1 MDFLELHFGEN
12 PWPIVFGVLLAA
24 VVFCALFL
32 MNQNGRHLMRGLGLI
47 GIALIL
53 LGIDYLWTTDRE
65 RIAGTISAMV
75 QAVKR
80 NDEAE
85 LRKHLTPSAVY
96 VQNGLPA
103 GVGFESPLGRTL
115 LKQALDQMRFDLLT
129 VKDLQ
134 ISAGKK
140 TLRGKADFS
149 VMATGTWLPPMGGS
163 AINFPPTPTSWSLG
177 LSKQDDGRWLVDRI
191 TPTRLPGE
199 IDTRANMP
207 GLIPGRSF

>member
-1 MDFLELHFGEN
+1 MEFAELHFGEN
-12 PWPIVFGVLLAA
+12 PWPVIFALGLVA
-24 VVFCALFL
+24 VIFLGLFAL
-32 MNQNGRHLMRGLGLI
+32 NQNGRHLFRALGLL
-47 GIALIL
+47 GLCLAL
-53 LGIDYLWTTDRE
+53 LGIDWLWTTDRE
-65 RIAGTISAMV
+65 KIAATISAMAR
-75 QAVKR
+75 AVKR

-96 VQNGLPA
+96 VQNGLPG

-129 VKDLQ
+129 VKSLQ

-140 TLRGKADFS
+140 TRRGKADFD
-149 VMATGTWLPPMGGS
+149 VMATGTWLPPLGGS
-163 AINFPPTPTSWSLG
+163 AINFPPTPTSWSMG

-199 IDTRANMP
+199 IDGRANMP
-207 GLIPGRSF
+207 GLLPGRF

>member
-1 MDFLELHFGEN
+1 MDFAELHFGEN
-12 PWPIVFGVLLAA
+12 PWPVIFALILVA
-24 VVFCALFL
+24 VVFLGLFAL
-32 MNQNGRHLMRGLGLI
+32 NQNGRHLFRGLGLL
-47 GIALIL
+47 GLCLAL
-53 LGIDYLWTTDRE
+53 LGIDWFWTTDRE
-65 RIAGTISAMV
+65 KIAGTITAMA

-85 LRKHLTPSAVY
+85 LRKHFTPSAVY
-96 VQNGLPA
+96 VQNGLPG

-129 VKDLQ
+129 VKSLQ

-140 TLRGKADFS
+140 TRRGKADFD
-149 VMATGTWLPPMGGS
+149 VMATGTWLPPLGGS
-163 AINFPPTPTSWSLG
+163 AINFPPTPTSWSMG

-199 IDTRANMP
+199 IDGRANMP
-207 GLIPGRSF
+207 GLIPGRF

>member
-1 MDFLELHFGEN
+1 MEFAELHFGEN
-12 PWPIVFGVLLAA
+12 PWPAIFGLGLGA
-24 VVFCALFL
+24 VVFLGLFF
-32 MNQNGRHLMRGLGLI
+32 MNQNGRHLMRALGLI
-47 GIALIL
+47 GVGLVL
-53 LGIDYLWTTDRE
+53 LGIDYAWTTDRE
-65 RIAGTISAMV
+65 KIAGTITAMV

-80 NDEAE
+80 NDEAD
-85 LRKHLTPSAVY
+85 LRKHLTLSAVY
-96 VQNGLPA
+96 VQNGLPG

-115 LKQALDQMRFDLLT
+115 LKQALEQMKFDFLG
-129 VKDLQ
+129 VRDLQ

-140 TLRGKADFS
+140 TRKGKADFT
-149 VMATGTWLPPMGGS
+149 VMATGTWMPPMGGS

-199 IDTRANMP
+199 IDSRSNMP